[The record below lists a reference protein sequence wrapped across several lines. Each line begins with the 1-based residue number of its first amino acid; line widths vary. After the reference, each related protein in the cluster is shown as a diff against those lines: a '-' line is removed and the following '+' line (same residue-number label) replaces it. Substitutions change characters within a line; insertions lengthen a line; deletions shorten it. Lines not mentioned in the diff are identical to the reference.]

1 MRPFLLAG
9 VFVLALVLSCQAKQF
24 HIYVRSTNAVP
35 ANVTATLMKE
45 SVEHDRLGELYLFNS
60 TNSSTIESALDAMF
74 SRETRD
80 VIHLGSR
87 EIIINEV
94 LPVKKH
100 FTAFSW
106 GLDRIDQRSGTLNG
120 MYNPQAGN
128 NGSGVTV
135 WVVDTGVQ
143 SMHSEFITNGESR
156 ASNPY
161 ASYLPAD
168 DCDGHGTH
176 VAGTIGGNTFGVARN
191 VQIRGIKVLD
201 CTGSGTTYTV
211 AQGLLYIKAHLTGAD
226 VINLSLGYGA
236 RDATVEAVLQ
246 DLIALGVTVV
256 AAAGNEGAN
265 ACGHFPSAQIGV
277 ISVGAT
283 TSSDVRA
290 SFSNYGTCV
299 TIMAPGASITSAR
312 LGGGSVS
319 MSGTSMA
326 SPHVAGT
333 AALMLQQF
341 PGSTG
346 AQVTV
351 AILGRSTQ
359 NVISSING
367 SPNKLL
373 YVLEMAPP
381 TSATP
386 TPSSSRSG
394 TPSRSPSRSTAP
406 SRTPSRT
413 PSQSR
418 RPKGNTTRPNDA
430 VSTVLSVG
438 LLAFCAILSLIV

>member
-1 MRPFLLAG
+1 
-9 VFVLALVLSCQAKQF
+9 
-24 HIYVRSTNAVP
+24 
-35 ANVTATLMKE
+35 
-45 SVEHDRLGELYLFNS
+45 
-60 TNSSTIESALDAMF
+60 
-74 SRETRD
+74 
-80 VIHLGSR
+80 
-87 EIIINEV
+87 
-94 LPVKKH
+94 
-100 FTAFSW
+100 
-106 GLDRIDQRSGTLNG
+106 
-120 MYNPQAGN
+120 
-128 NGSGVTV
+128 
-135 WVVDTGVQ
+135 
-143 SMHSEFITNGESR
+143 MHSEFITNGESR

-381 TSATP
+381 TSASP

>member
-60 TNSSTIESALDAMF
+60 TNSSTIEAALDAMF

-341 PGSTG
+341 PGSMG

-381 TSATP
+381 TSASP

>member
-60 TNSSTIESALDAMF
+60 TNSSTIEAALDAMF

-381 TSATP
+381 TSASP